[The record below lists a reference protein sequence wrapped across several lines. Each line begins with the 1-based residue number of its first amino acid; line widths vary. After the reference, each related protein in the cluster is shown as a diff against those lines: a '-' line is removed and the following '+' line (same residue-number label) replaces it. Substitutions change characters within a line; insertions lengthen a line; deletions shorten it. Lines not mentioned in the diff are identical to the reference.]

1 MSDDDMPHSHIVWDD
16 DGYYEVIEDCDE
28 WFSARSNSGG
38 GGGGRG
44 NMPEYRLGKAGL
56 ELVDDPTADI
66 DAACAIYADENA
78 QKELRKELHGYRKG
92 YERVKQELHYSRQ
105 LASETAA
112 ALKVSQNGWKQQMT
126 AHCVTLENS
135 RRKAQWV
142 EQKCEMLQTTRCVE
156 EDEYK
161 KMKAALEKE
170 TAAHNVTRE
179 NNQHYRKYVEDMLEL
194 SRTCSSM
201 GREKSQQR
209 QQDYKQMK
217 AALEKAEAALEK
229 ERAAHQ
235 RTQKM
240 YNGYRKMNEELLSA
254 RSKHRREKKQ
264 K

>member
-16 DGYYEVIEDCDE
+16 DGYYEVIEDCDGC
-28 WFSARSNSGG
+28 AVCIQNSGGGGG

-66 DAACAIYADENA
+66 DAACAIYAAENA
-78 QKELRKELHGYRKG
+78 QKELRKKLHGYRKG
-92 YERVKQELHYSRQ
+92 YERVKQELHDSRQ
-105 LASETAA
+105 LASETAD
-112 ALKVSQNGWKQQMT
+112 ALKVAQNGWTQEKA
-126 AHCVTLENS
+126 AHSVTLENS
-135 RRKAQWV
+135 RRNAQWV
-142 EQKCEMLQTTRCVE
+142 EQKCEMLQTVRCGE

-235 RTQKM
+235 RTQKK
-240 YNGYRKMNEELLSA
+240 YNW
-254 RSKHRREKKQ
+254 Q
-264 K
+264 KWNR